1 MTASGLDAPWSAI
14 VGDNV
19 DGPDSLRGFEADVE
33 TMLGVRAGEVTLAVR
48 EVRKDGRLG
57 PPLAVAA
64 AAAGG
69 MLAIPG
75 NRPGRRYQI
84 NASDDAVATRLEPDD
99 STPPAEVD
107 LEPMVRGLFAT
118 VRDARRWSES
128 LDATTT
134 WRAIADAVAAQVRAT
149 ADASLESAERDFAA
163 RLERLGSIDDR
174 MLADAVR
181 SMTRGGHDGDAWGIG
196 VSADHM
202 VRAAARVLE
211 RLSIPVTDKV
221 EIDPDGPSDPIQQ
234 ISRQLHVQYRRVKL
248 SDAWWREEGGPL
260 LATRE
265 SDGAPVA
272 LLPIRGGYRAV
283 VFEADGTELEVP
295 RVGEDLVGALDSI
308 ATMFYRPLPARG
320 LGLSDLLGYIV
331 RGNGRDALVIVLT
344 TLVTAALTAA
354 VPVLTGIVVGSVIP
368 QFNRNELL
376 FIGIVLVAIAMG
388 TAITHVVT
396 GIAFLRI
403 ETRASMSVTAAF
415 VDRVLQLP
423 ADFFRTT
430 SSGDLTQRVMA
441 IEQIRSLL
449 TQAFL
454 SMVVSLLAGFANLG
468 VLLFYDLELGAV
480 AVGIITIE
488 LLVILGVS
496 VYLARVDYRMA
507 VAKGDLD
514 GFGIDALSGIR
525 QIRIQGSRQRVLA
538 QLLVRIGRVA
548 GLTYR
553 AGLAGILIRMTGLL
567 FSQVALVIVFLQF
580 TARLE
585 STGAGPMESGGFV
598 AFVTALTAFLGT
610 IMSIAPGIQTLARI
624 YPQYL
629 RIKPLLEAEPEAVE
643 HAGETIVLEGKV
655 AADRIVFRYG
665 PDLPLILDDV
675 SVKAAPGEFIAIV
688 GRTGCGKSTLL
699 RVMLGL
705 ERPESGTVLFEDVPL
720 DNLDPTV
727 VRSQIGVVMQS
738 NDGLSGNVQSTILG
752 TGSQRGMDDAWA
764 AAAKVGMS
772 EEIERMP
779 MGMLTMVTP
788 TSMSQSQLQRLMIA
802 RALVDDPEILFLDE
816 ATSALDN
823 QTQDEITRAI
833 ERLGTTRVV
842 IAHRLSTIRRADR
855 IYVLDRGRVVQVGD
869 FETLSTQDGHFREL
883 MAGQLS

>member
-1 MTASGLDAPWSAI
+1 MTASGLQTPWSAI
-14 VGDNV
+14 MIGDPA
-19 DGPDSLRGFEADVE
+19 DQESLHRFQLDARTV
-33 TMLGVRAGEVTLAVR
+33 LGVGEGEVALAVR
-48 EVRKDGRLG
+48 EVRQDGRLG
-57 PPLAVAA
+57 PPLVVATA
-64 AAAGG
+64 STGAI
-69 MLAIPG
+69 LAIPA

-84 NASDDAVATRLEPDD
+84 NASDDAIALRLEPDD
-99 STPPAEVD
+99 STPPADVE
-107 LEPMVRGLFAT
+107 LETMVRGMFAT
-118 VRDARRWSES
+118 VRDAHRWSDS
-128 LDATTT
+128 IDAKPT
-134 WRAIADAVAAQVRAT
+134 WRTIVDALAERVEASADAL
-149 ADASLESAERDFAA
+149 LESAELDFTA
-163 RLERLGSIDDR
+163 RLERLESIDDQ

-181 SMTRGGHDGDAWGIG
+181 SMTRPGQDGDVRGIG
-196 VSADHM
+196 ISTDHT
-202 VRAAARVLE
+202 VRAAALVLE
-211 RLSIPVTDKV
+211 RLAIRVTDKIEV
-221 EIDPDGPSDPIQQ
+221 DPGGSSDPVEQ
-234 ISRQLHVQYRRVKL
+234 IARQLHVQYRRVKL
-248 SDAWWREEGGPL
+248 SDGWWQEEGGPL
-260 LATRE
+260 LAARE

-283 VFEADGTELEVP
+283 VFDPDGTELEVP
-295 RVGEDLVGALDSI
+295 RVGAELVDVLDSI
-308 ATMFYRPLPARG
+308 ATMFYRPLPARK
-320 LGLSDLLGYIV
+320 LGFSDLLSYVV
-331 RGNGRDALVIVLT
+331 RDNGRDALAIVLT
-344 TLVTAALTAA
+344 TVVTAALTAA
-354 VPVLTGIVVGSVIP
+354 VPVLTGLVVGSVIP
-368 QFNRNELL
+368 QFNRSELL
-376 FIGIVLVAIAMG
+376 FVGLVLVAIAMG
-388 TAITHVVT
+388 TAVTHVIT

-415 VDRVLQLP
+415 VDRILQLP
-423 ADFFRTT
+423 AEFFRGT

-454 SMVVSLLAGFANLG
+454 SMVVSVFAGSANLG

-480 AVGIITIE
+480 AVGIIAIE
-488 LLVILGVS
+488 LLVIIGVS
-496 VYLARVDYRMA
+496 TYLARVDYRMA

-514 GFGIDALSGIR
+514 GFGVDALSGIR
-525 QIRIQGSRQRVLA
+525 QIRIQGSGHRVLA

-553 AGLAGILIRMTGLL
+553 GGLAGIVLQMTALV

-580 TARLE
+580 TATLE
-585 STGAGPMESGGFV
+585 SVGEGPMDSGGFV

-610 IMSIAPGIQTLARI
+610 IVSAAPGIQTLARV

-629 RIKPLLEAEPEAVE
+629 RIKPILRAEPETTE
-643 HAGETIVLEGKV
+643 HAGETITLEGKV
-655 AADRIVFRYG
+655 AAERIVFRYG

-675 SVKAAPGEFIAIV
+675 SIAAAPGEFIAIV

-705 ERPESGTVLFEDVPL
+705 ELPESGSVLFEDVPL

-752 TGSQRGMDDAWA
+752 AGSQRGMDDAWA
-764 AAAKVGMS
+764 AAAKVGIS

-802 RALVDDPEILFLDE
+802 RALVDKPEILFLDE

-833 ERLGTTRVV
+833 EQLGTTRVV
-842 IAHRLSTIRRADR
+842 IAHRLSTIRKADR